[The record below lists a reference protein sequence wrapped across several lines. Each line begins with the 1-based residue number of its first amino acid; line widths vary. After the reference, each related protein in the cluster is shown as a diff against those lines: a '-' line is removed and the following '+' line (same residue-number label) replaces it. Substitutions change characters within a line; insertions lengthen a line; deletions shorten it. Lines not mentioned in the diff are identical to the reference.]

1 MKTHRKAG
9 FFLASAFFAVIGM
22 VTMGCKNNNNIP
34 KMYSVTIGAHTN
46 GTLTAT
52 VKGSTRTIKSGDQVT
67 KGTVI
72 VFTAKANTGY
82 VFDKWIGAL
91 SGTTT
96 PAELTVEKNVTV
108 CAILPPPPPPP
119 DNNSQSSNNSNNN
132 NGGSSGGGNGSGSGN
147 GGGGNGTTPPSQGG
161 GGETNPGTGSEQ
173 GAEQTYSVTIEKPEH
188 GTLSAKI
195 GDSDITAPKKQER
208 IKKGTKVTFI
218 AEPAANFK
226 IKKWIG
232 LPEGADQTNPAKQ
245 TVMLDKDLTVKVE
258 FELEPVPEGNIRIIY
273 DAAKIT
279 CTQGTLPL
287 YSDRTVAEN
296 TQLTFAAV
304 SSTTEIDHW
313 FVNNMEKSS
322 DKTFSYTVTAADAT
336 DRTITVTYKEKE
348 YPKLTFDSA
357 KIEVK
362 TFDTQS
368 KTLSS
373 GDKVSYLQSLLF
385 KAKLSPGSSIDK
397 WMINDTDK
405 TDKFRPLGNNDY
417 SYTVALEDVK
427 DGTLHVTFTEKT
439 TVHKKITFDSNTIA
453 VFIKK
458 GSNPPTS
465 IASGTEISE
474 GDTLAFSAIL
484 PFGTV
489 VKEWKINDK
498 KIAGSQ
504 QYVGYYL
511 VKTEDLSSTDM
522 TVSITTKNPSTQ
534 GMLKLGANVTCKKV
548 KTPIPETTEELHD
561 GDQIQE
567 TDILYVQS
575 SETGTGIWKINGE
588 RERPLG
594 KSPKVQTPLQVEA
607 KHFKNGE
614 IKIEFIKSNP

>member
-9 FFLASAFFAVIGM
+9 FFLASAFFALIGM
-22 VTMGCKNNNNIP
+22 VTMGCNNNNIP
-34 KMYSVTIGAHTN
+34 KMYSVTIGPHTN
-46 GTLTAT
+46 GTITAT
-52 VKGSTRTIKSGDQVT
+52 VKGSTRMIKSGDQVT

-72 VFTAKANTGY
+72 VFAAQANTNY
-82 VFDKWIGAL
+82 VFDKWTGAL
-91 SGTTT
+91 SSTTT
-96 PAELTVEKNVTV
+96 PAALTVEKNVTV
-108 CAILPPPPPPP
+108 GAMFKDPPPPPQNKSK
-119 DNNSQSSNNSNNN
+119 DGKD
-132 NGGSSGGGNGSGSGN
+132 NGGSSGGGSGSGSGN
-147 GGGGNGTTPPSQGG
+147 GGSNGGGSGSGSGNGSSNGG
-161 GGETNPGTGSEQ
+161 GGETKPGTGSEQ
-173 GAEQTYSVTIEKPEH
+173 GTEQTYSVTIEKPEH

-195 GDSDITAPKKQER
+195 GDSDITAPKTQER

-218 AEPAANFK
+218 AGPAPNFK

-232 LPEGADQTNPAKQ
+232 LPEGADQTNPEQ
-245 TVMLDKDLTVKVE
+245 PTVTLDKDLTVKVE
-258 FELEPVPEGNIRIIY
+258 FELEPIPEGNIRIIY
-273 DAAKIT
+273 DAAKIH
-279 CTQGTLPL
+279 CTQGSLSLPTH
-287 YSDRTVAEN
+287 SAVAEN

-304 SSTTEIDHW
+304 SLTTEIDHW

-348 YPKLTFDSA
+348 YPTLTFDSA

-362 TFDTQS
+362 TFDAQS
-368 KTLSS
+368 KTLTSS
-373 GDKVSYLQSLLF
+373 DKVSYSQSLLF
-385 KAKLSPGSSIDK
+385 KAKLSPGNSIEK

-405 TDKFRPLGNNDY
+405 TDKFTSQGNNMY

-439 TVHKKITFDSNTIA
+439 TVRKKITFDSNTIA

-458 GSNPPTS
+458 GSESPTP
-465 IASGTEISE
+465 IASETEISE
-474 GDTLAFSAIL
+474 GDTLAFSAKL

-511 VKTEDLSSTDM
+511 VKPEDLSSTDM
-522 TVSITTKNPSTQ
+522 TVSITPKNPSTQ
-534 GMLKLGANVTCKKV
+534 GILKLGTNVTCKKV
-548 KTPIPETTEELHD
+548 KTPIPEDKESIES
-561 GDQIQE
+561 GAQIQE

-588 RERPLG
+588 RERSLG
-594 KSPKVQTPLQVEA
+594 TSPKVEVSLQVEA

-614 IKIEFIKSNP
+614 IKIEFIK